1 MSVLKKDEILNC
13 NDLVT
18 EIVSVPEWSGE
29 VIVRCLTGE
38 ERDELESLVVQEK
51 SEGDRKVDL
60 SNFRAR
66 LIALSAIDE
75 KGDRLFTIEDV
86 IKLGKKSAKALDRVF
101 NVAERLSAL
110 RNQDGEKAIKNS

>member
-1 MSVLKKDEILNC
+1 MLVLTKDAILNC
-13 NDLVT
+13 NDLIT
-18 EIVSVPEWSGE
+18 ETVNVPEWGGD

-51 SEGDRKVDL
+51 SDGNNKVDL
-60 SNFRAR
+60 SNFRSR
-66 LIALSAIDE
+66 LVALSVIDE

-86 IKLGKKSAKALDRVF
+86 IKLSKKSAKALDRVF

-110 RNQDGEKAIKNS
+110 RVKDGENAIKNS

>member
-1 MSVLKKDEILNC
+1 MSVLTKDAILNC
-13 NDLVT
+13 SDLIT
-18 EIVSVPEWSGE
+18 EIVSVPEWGGE

-38 ERDELESLVVQEK
+38 ERDELEALVVQEK

-60 SNFRAR
+60 SNFRAK
-66 LIALSAIDE
+66 LVALSVIDE

-86 IKLGKKSAKALDRVF
+86 VKLAKKSAKALDRVF

-110 RNQDGEKAIKNS
+110 RSKDGENAIKNS